1 MYSFDSPLQLMHED
15 IRFFTPSV
23 VDRKYWLLIVEFFT
37 SKIYTYSIKKEPF
50 EKKMELLYQDL
61 KGKRD
66 NKQALGIQ
74 TDREFNQ
81 DEIKKN

>member
-1 MYSFDSPLQLMHED
+1 MHAD

-23 VDRKYWLLIVEFFT
+23 VDRKYWMLIVEFFT
-37 SKIYTYSIKKEPF
+37 SKTYTYSIKKEPF
-50 EKKMELLYQDL
+50 ENKMGLLYQDL